1 MTAFEKIG
9 NRIDANNRKLKSL
22 QEYKNIILSNK
33 DQIDSDLLQERIGQI
48 DSEVEQIKKSIH
60 ANQKAQAHYNAAFNH
75 LVDLRS
81 LDHKLQLAIDLVDRE
96 AIEAEILEHTQKLQ
110 KHLSILPGKL
120 VNEIQQKYL
129 EYVENNPLAEDE
141 VQMPPQEPEMS
152 PVEEEIVEEN
162 MVVEEAN
169 ELGKALLN
177 IFEQEIEEFL
187 AIREF
192 ASLEEL
198 ESFLDR
204 YKAQTIECYKHFTEF
219 SSVFEEREEQVE
231 EKTPEVIL
239 NSLVE
244 NITSEVKTSEKLSST
259 NVNISDTFKDELKSG
274 KWLYNVV
281 HYGTELANVENISN
295 EEFMHNIATSAKNN
309 ARIEILKERLATL
322 SVDDAKK
329 LYDEYYNTSKLLTTA
344 IKVLLEEKINQ

>member
-9 NRIDANNRKLKSL
+9 NRIDENNRKLQSL

-48 DSEVEQIKKSIH
+48 DSEAEQIKKTIH

-81 LDHKLQLAIDLVDRE
+81 LDHKLQLARDLVDRE

-129 EYVENNPLAEDE
+129 EYVENNPLTEEE

-152 PVEEEIVEEN
+152 PVEET
-162 MVVEEAN
+162 N
-169 ELGKALLN
+169 ELHRELLN
-177 IFEQEIEEFL
+177 IFEQEKEEYL
-187 AIREF
+187 AMPEF

-204 YKAQTIECYKHFTEF
+204 YKAQKIECYKHFKEF
-219 SSVFEEREEQVE
+219 SLEFEESEKYEE

-244 NITSEVKTSEKLSST
+244 NITSEVKPSEKLSST

-281 HYGTELANVENISN
+281 HYGTELTNVENISN
-295 EEFMHNIATSAKNN
+295 QDFMNNVAKSAKNN

-322 SVDDAKK
+322 SIDEAKK
-329 LYDEYYNTSKLLTTA
+329 LYDEYYNTNKLLTTA
-344 IKVLLEEKINQ
+344 IRVLLEEKINQ